1 MRLEIFVLAAAVVAG
16 TGLGGAWQ
24 FAVAYYAG
32 LGVVLAQLLQQFVEG
47 MALQFGASVVG
58 NAVLV
63 ETALV
68 AHGYRTAVVTAGMHT
83 PHTLW
88 QYRNHRAVAPYIVV
102 IRWLAESL
110 TTCGYQPLDSEGMVA
125 PAARAVHHYP
135 LHVVGS

>member
-1 MRLEIFVLAAAVVAG
+1 MWLEIFVLAAAVVAW
-16 TGLGGAWQ
+16 TGFGGAWQ

-110 TTCGYQPLDSEGMVA
+110 TTCGYQPLDCEGMVA
-125 PAARAVHHYP
+125 PAARAVHHQP
-135 LHVVGS
+135 LHIVGS